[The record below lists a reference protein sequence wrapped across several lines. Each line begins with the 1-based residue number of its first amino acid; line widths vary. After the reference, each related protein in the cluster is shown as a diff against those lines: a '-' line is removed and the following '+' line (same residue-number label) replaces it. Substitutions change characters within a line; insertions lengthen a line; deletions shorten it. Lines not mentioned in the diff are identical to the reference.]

1 MQQGCFEWS
10 NEWSVKVEHKG
21 NRGALS
27 GVNEWSVKVE
37 HKGNRGA
44 LGGVMSG
51 VLRWSTR
58 ATGVLRVE

>member
-1 MQQGCFEWS
+1 MGNRCFEWS
-10 NEWSVKVEHKG
+10 NAWSVKVEHMG
-21 NRGALS
+21 NRCFGWS
-27 GVNEWSVKVE
+27 NERSVKVE

-58 ATGVLRVE
+58 ATGVL